1 LILLIVARLFI
12 FHSNYF
18 YDTQCGFKAFR
29 RAPVKTL
36 ISKQL
41 VDGGMFDL
49 EFMYIAKLY
58 GMKISQIVVKPLPE
72 VRKSVLR
79 LGVCVW
85 KDPLD
90 LFFIKVNGML
100 GRYH

>member
-1 LILLIVARLFI
+1 
-12 FHSNYF
+12 
-18 YDTQCGFKAFR
+18 
-29 RAPVKTL
+29 
-36 ISKQL
+36 
-41 VDGGMFDL
+41 MFDL